1 MKKMLAILLALSVT
15 AAQAHDS
22 FVPHTHPHGV
32 SMLPDLDT
40 FVVGAIFLIAAA
52 FLAYAKFGQR

>member
-1 MKKMLAILLALSVT
+1 MKKMVAILLTQCAT

-32 SMLPDLDT
+32 SMLPDLDS
-40 FVVGAIFLIAAA
+40 FVVGAIFTIAVA
-52 FLAYAKFGQR
+52 FIAYAKSDQR